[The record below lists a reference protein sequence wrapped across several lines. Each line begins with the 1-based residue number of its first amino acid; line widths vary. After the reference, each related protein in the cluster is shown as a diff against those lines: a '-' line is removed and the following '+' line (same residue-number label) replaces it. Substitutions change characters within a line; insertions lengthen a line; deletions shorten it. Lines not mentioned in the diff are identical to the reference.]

1 MASTIHCTTGL
12 SFPLPVLVEG
22 ILERIIRR
30 FGESGG
36 LVLRRTVFSI
46 EQVNP

>member
-12 SFPLPVLVEG
+12 SFPLPGLVEG

-36 LVLRRTVFSI
+36 LVLRWAIFSI
-46 EQVNP
+46 KQVDP